1 MGWEERNKYWY
12 MKKFLLMLGAVAFMT
27 ACKDDGSGNGGS
39 INYEEGYKYLT
50 SLNVSDAKMI
60 YQKTATGRT
69 RAETG
74 DTYYKVDLSGNEIK
88 LSIKGEDGQDNNIN
102 ISKIVKLSDKVIL
115 VNPIA
120 QEVLDLF
127 YKPVGNDL
135 EINLSYQS
143 TEYMSIV
150 NVETEKLYRW
160 PKDIQIDIYNGTLK
174 SRQDNKGNIYFT
186 SGNFSYNQIYKLIVS
201 DFTMQSMLPEGQEFT
216 NFDVTG
222 DGFIMYWNDNADNKN
237 YKVKCPGGRIYP
249 ITDVPFMIKDELY
262 SYKDKKIIKWETI
275 GNNEMKETEVCEFNN
290 LPDDVT
296 SSDKYE
302 IIQVLNNYAKN
313 TVLLHDNWG
322 SWYEFDGETYSKV
335 EIPQDF
341 NWYELEPGCFYTNKA
356 WYRRDNTRF
365 NKLSMTDYQY
375 SEFQILDYEIQSLSA
390 SSESPNIAFSGIRY
404 MDGANVVGTITETD
418 EIVIDNVAENGN
430 KIINLIPLN

>member
-12 MKKFLLMLGAVAFMT
+12 MKNFLLMLGAVAFMT

-356 WYRRDNTRF
+356 WYRQDNTHF
-365 NKLSMTDYQY
+365 NKLSMNDYQV
-375 SEFQILDYEIQSLSA
+375 SEFQVLDYEIQSIST
-390 SSESPNIAFSGIRY
+390 SSESSNITFTGIRY
-404 MDGANVVGTITETD
+404 MDGANIVGTINESN
-418 EIVIDNVAENGN
+418 EIVENKVSENGE

>member
-12 MKKFLLMLGAVAFMT
+12 MKNFLLMLGAVAFMT
-27 ACKDDGSGNGGS
+27 ACKNDSPGNSGPV
-39 INYEEGYKYLT
+39 NYEEGYKYLT

-74 DTYYKVDLSGNEIK
+74 DTYYKLDLSGNEIK
-88 LSIKGEDGQDNNIN
+88 LLIKGEDGQDNNIN
-102 ISKIVKLSDKVIL
+102 ISKVVKLSDKVIL
-115 VNPIA
+115 VNPVA

-127 YKPVGNDL
+127 YKPVENDL
-135 EINLSYQS
+135 GINLSYQS

-150 NVETEKLYRW
+150 DVETEKLYRW
-160 PKDIQIDIYNGTLK
+160 PKEIQIDIYEGTLK
-174 SRQDNKGNIYFT
+174 SQQDNKGNIYFT
-186 SGNFSYNQIYKLIVS
+186 SGNFSYYQIYKLNVS

-222 DGFIMYWNDNADNKN
+222 DGFIMYWNDNTDDKN

-262 SYKDKKIIKWETI
+262 SYKDKKIIKWETV
-275 GNNEMKETEVCEFNN
+275 GNNEMKETEVCEFYN

-313 TVLLHDNWG
+313 TALLRDNWG
-322 SWYEFDGETYSKV
+322 SWYEFTGETYSKV

-356 WYRRDNTRF
+356 WYRQDNTHF
-365 NKLSMTDYQY
+365 NKLSMNDYKV
-375 SEFQILDYEIQSLSA
+375 SEFQVLDYEIQSIST
-390 SSESPNIAFSGIRY
+390 SSKSSNITFTGIRY
-404 MDGANVVGTITETD
+404 MDGANVVGTINESN
-418 EIVIDNVAENGN
+418 EIVENKVSENGE

>member
-1 MGWEERNKYWY
+1 

-27 ACKDDGSGNGGS
+27 ACKNDSPGNSGSVNF
-39 INYEEGYKYLT
+39 EEGYKYLT

-69 RAETG
+69 RAKTG
-74 DTYYKVDLSGNEIK
+74 DAYYKLDLSGNEIK

-115 VNPIA
+115 LNPIA

-150 NVETEKLYRW
+150 DLETEKLYRW

-356 WYRRDNTRF
+356 WYRQDNTYF
-365 NKLSMTDYQY
+365 NKLSMNDYQV
-375 SEFQILDYEIQSLSA
+375 SEFQVLDYEIQSIST
-390 SSESPNIAFSGIRY
+390 SSESSNITFTGIRY
-404 MDGANVVGTITETD
+404 MDGANIVGTINESN
-418 EIVIDNVAENGN
+418 EIVENKVSENGE

>member
-356 WYRRDNTRF
+356 WYRQDNTHF
-365 NKLSMTDYQY
+365 NKLSMNDYQV
-375 SEFQILDYEIQSLSA
+375 SEFQVLDYEIQSIST
-390 SSESPNIAFSGIRY
+390 SSESSNITFTGIRY
-404 MDGANVVGTITETD
+404 MDGANIVGTINESN
-418 EIVIDNVAENGN
+418 EIVENKVSENGE

>member
-1 MGWEERNKYWY
+1 
-12 MKKFLLMLGAVAFMT
+12 MLGAVAFMT
-27 ACKDDGSGNGGS
+27 ACKNDSPGNSGSVNF
-39 INYEEGYKYLT
+39 EEGYKYLT

-69 RAETG
+69 RAKTG
-74 DTYYKVDLSGNEIK
+74 DAYYKLDLSGNEIK

-150 NVETEKLYRW
+150 DVETEKLYRW

-356 WYRRDNTRF
+356 WYRQDYTYF
-365 NKLSMTDYQY
+365 NKLSMNDYQV
-375 SEFQILDYEIQSLSA
+375 SEFQVLDYEIQSIST
-390 SSESPNIAFSGIRY
+390 SSESSNITFTGIRY
-404 MDGANVVGTITETD
+404 MDGANIVGTINESN
-418 EIVIDNVAENGN
+418 EIVENKVSENGE

>member
-120 QEVLDLF
+120 QKVLDLF

-356 WYRRDNTRF
+356 WYRQDNTHF
-365 NKLSMTDYQY
+365 NKLSMNDYQV
-375 SEFQILDYEIQSLSA
+375 SEFQVLDYEIQSIST
-390 SSESPNIAFSGIRY
+390 SSESSNITFTGIRY
-404 MDGANVVGTITETD
+404 MDGANIVGTINESN
-418 EIVIDNVAENGN
+418 EIVENKVSENGE

>member
-1 MGWEERNKYWY
+1 
-12 MKKFLLMLGAVAFMT
+12 MLGAVAFMT
-27 ACKDDGSGNGGS
+27 ACKNDSPGNSGSVNFK
-39 INYEEGYKYLT
+39 EGYKYLT

-69 RAETG
+69 RAKTG
-74 DTYYKVDLSGNEIK
+74 DAYYKLDLSGNEIK

-150 NVETEKLYRW
+150 DVETEKLYRW

-222 DGFIMYWNDNADNKN
+222 DGFIMYWNDNANNKN

-356 WYRRDNTRF
+356 WYRQDNTYF
-365 NKLSMTDYQY
+365 NKLSMNDYQV
-375 SEFQILDYEIQSLSA
+375 SEFQVLDYEIQSIST
-390 SSESPNIAFSGIRY
+390 SSESSNITFTGIRY
-404 MDGANVVGTITETD
+404 MDGANIVGTINESN
-418 EIVIDNVAENGN
+418 EIVENKVSENGE

>member
-1 MGWEERNKYWY
+1 
-12 MKKFLLMLGAVAFMT
+12 MLGAVAFMT
-27 ACKDDGSGNGGS
+27 ACKNDSPGNSGSVNF
-39 INYEEGYKYLT
+39 EEGYKYLT

-69 RAETG
+69 RAKTG
-74 DTYYKVDLSGNEIK
+74 DAYYKLDLSGNEIK

-150 NVETEKLYRW
+150 DVETEKLYRW
-160 PKDIQIDIYNGTLK
+160 PKDIQVDIYNGTLK
-174 SRQDNKGNIYFT
+174 SRQDNKDNIYFT

-201 DFTMQSMLPEGQEFT
+201 DFSMQSMLPEGQEFT

-290 LPDDVT
+290 LPDDIT

-322 SWYEFDGETYSKV
+322 SWYEFNGETYSKV

-356 WYRRDNTRF
+356 WYRQDNTYF
-365 NKLSMTDYQY
+365 NKLSMNDYQV
-375 SEFQILDYEIQSLSA
+375 SEFQVLDYEIQSIST
-390 SSESPNIAFSGIRY
+390 SSESSNITFTGIRY
-404 MDGANVVGTITETD
+404 MDGANIVGTINESN
-418 EIVIDNVAENGN
+418 EIVENKVSENGE

>member
-12 MKKFLLMLGAVAFMT
+12 MKNFLLMLGAVAFMT
-27 ACKDDGSGNGGS
+27 ACKNDSPGNSGPV
-39 INYEEGYKYLT
+39 NYEEGYKYLT

-74 DTYYKVDLSGNEIK
+74 DTYYKLDLSGNEIK
-88 LSIKGEDGQDNNIN
+88 LLIKGEDGQDNNIN
-102 ISKIVKLSDKVIL
+102 ISKVVKLSDKVIL
-115 VNPIA
+115 VNPVA

-127 YKPVGNDL
+127 YKPVENDL
-135 EINLSYQS
+135 GINLSYQS

-150 NVETEKLYRW
+150 DVETEKLYRW
-160 PKDIQIDIYNGTLK
+160 PKEIQIDIYEGTLK
-174 SRQDNKGNIYFT
+174 SQQDNKGNIYFT
-186 SGNFSYNQIYKLIVS
+186 SGNFSYNQIYKLNIS

-222 DGFIMYWNDNADNKN
+222 DGFIMYWNDNTNDKN

-262 SYKDKKIIKWETI
+262 SYKDKKIVKWETV
-275 GNNEMKETEVCEFNN
+275 GNNEMKETVICEFNN
-290 LPDDVT
+290 
-296 SSDKYE
+296 SDSENGYE
-302 IIQVLNNYAKN
+302 VMRVLNNYAKN
-313 TVLLHDNWG
+313 TALLLDNLWN
-322 SWYEFDGETYSKV
+322 WYEFNGETYSKV
-335 EIPQDF
+335 EIQQDF
-341 NWYELEPGCFYTNKA
+341 SWYSFNTNKA
-356 WYRRDNTRF
+356 WYKQDNTRF
-365 NKLSMTDYQY
+365 SKLSMTDYQY
-375 SEFQILDYEIQSLSA
+375 SEFQILDYEIQTLSA

>member
-1 MGWEERNKYWY
+1 

-27 ACKDDGSGNGGS
+27 ACKNDSPGNSGSVNF
-39 INYEEGYKYLT
+39 EEGYKYLT

-69 RAETG
+69 RAKTG
-74 DTYYKVDLSGNEIK
+74 DAYYKLDLSGNEIK

-150 NVETEKLYRW
+150 DVETEKLYRW
-160 PKDIQIDIYNGTLK
+160 PKDIQVDIYNGTLK

-201 DFTMQSMLPEGQEFT
+201 DFSMQSMLPEGQEFT

-290 LPDDVT
+290 LPDNIT

-322 SWYEFDGETYSKV
+322 SWYEFNGETYSKV

-356 WYRRDNTRF
+356 WYRQDNTYF
-365 NKLSMTDYQY
+365 NKLSMNDYQV
-375 SEFQILDYEIQSLSA
+375 SEFQVLDYEIQSIST
-390 SSESPNIAFSGIRY
+390 SSESSNITFTGIRY
-404 MDGANVVGTITETD
+404 MDGANIVGTINESN
-418 EIVIDNVAENGN
+418 EIVENKVSENGE

>member
-201 DFTMQSMLPEGQEFT
+201 DFTMQSMLQEGQEFT

-356 WYRRDNTRF
+356 WYRQDNTHF
-365 NKLSMTDYQY
+365 NKLSMNDYQV
-375 SEFQILDYEIQSLSA
+375 SEFQVLDYEIQSIST
-390 SSESPNIAFSGIRY
+390 SSESSNITFTGIRY
-404 MDGANVVGTITETD
+404 MDGANIVGTINESN
-418 EIVIDNVAENGN
+418 EIVENKVSENGE

>member
-127 YKPVGNDL
+127 YKPAGNDL

-356 WYRRDNTRF
+356 WYRQDNTHF
-365 NKLSMTDYQY
+365 NKLSMNDYQV
-375 SEFQILDYEIQSLSA
+375 SEFQVLDYEIQSIST
-390 SSESPNIAFSGIRY
+390 SSESSNITFTGIRY
-404 MDGANVVGTITETD
+404 MDGANIVGTINESN
-418 EIVIDNVAENGN
+418 EIVENKVSENGE

>member
-12 MKKFLLMLGAVAFMT
+12 MKNFLLMLGAVAFMT
-27 ACKDDGSGNGGS
+27 ACKNDSPGNSGPV
-39 INYEEGYKYLT
+39 NYEDGYKYLT

-74 DTYYKVDLSGNEIK
+74 DTYYKLDLSGNEIK
-88 LSIKGEDGQDNNIN
+88 LSIKGEDGQENNIN
-102 ISKIVKLSDKVIL
+102 ISKVVKLSDKVIL
-115 VNPIA
+115 VNPVA

-127 YKPVGNDL
+127 YKPIENDL
-135 EINLSYQS
+135 VINLDYHS

-150 NVETEKLYRW
+150 DVETEKLYRW
-160 PKDIQIDIYNGTLK
+160 PKEILIDIYEGTLK
-174 SRQDNKGNIYFT
+174 SQQDNKGNIYFT
-186 SGNFSYNQIYKLIVS
+186 SGNFSYNQIYKLNIS

-222 DGFIMYWNDNADNKN
+222 NGFIMYWNDNTDDKN

-249 ITDVPFMIKDELY
+249 ITDVPIMIKDELY
-262 SYKDKKIIKWETI
+262 SYKDKKIIKWETV
-275 GNNEMKETEVCEFNN
+275 GNNEMKETKICEFYN
-290 LPDDVT
+290 LPDYAS
-296 SSDKYE
+296 SSDRYE
-302 IIQVLNNYAKN
+302 IQQVLNNYAKN
-313 TVLLHDNWG
+313 TALLRDNWG
-322 SWYEFDGETYSKV
+322 SWYEFNGETYSEV

-356 WYRRDNTRF
+356 WYRQDNTHF
-365 NKLSMTDYQY
+365 NKLSMNDYQV
-375 SEFQILDYEIQSLSA
+375 SEFQVLDYEIQSIST
-390 SSESPNIAFSGIRY
+390 SSESSNITFTGIRY
-404 MDGANVVGTITETD
+404 MDGANIVGTINESN
-418 EIVIDNVAENGN
+418 EIVENKVSENGE

>member
-1 MGWEERNKYWY
+1 

-27 ACKDDGSGNGGS
+27 ACKNDSPGNSGSVNF
-39 INYEEGYKYLT
+39 EEGYKYLT

-69 RAETG
+69 RAKTG
-74 DTYYKVDLSGNEIK
+74 DAYYKLDLSGNEIK

-150 NVETEKLYRW
+150 DVETEKLYRW

-201 DFTMQSMLPEGQEFT
+201 DFTMQSMLSEGQEFT

-222 DGFIMYWNDNADNKN
+222 DGFIMYWNDNANNKN

-356 WYRRDNTRF
+356 WYRQDNTYF
-365 NKLSMTDYQY
+365 NKLSMNDYQV
-375 SEFQILDYEIQSLSA
+375 SEFQVLDYEIQSIST
-390 SSESPNIAFSGIRY
+390 SSESSNITFTGIRY
-404 MDGANVVGTITETD
+404 MDGANIVGTINESN
-418 EIVIDNVAENGN
+418 EIVENKVSENGE

>member
-1 MGWEERNKYWY
+1 

-27 ACKDDGSGNGGS
+27 ACKNDSPGNSGSVNF
-39 INYEEGYKYLT
+39 EEGYKYLT

-69 RAETG
+69 RAKTG
-74 DTYYKVDLSGNEIK
+74 DAYYKLDLSGNEIK

-150 NVETEKLYRW
+150 DVETEKLYRW
-160 PKDIQIDIYNGTLK
+160 PKDIQVDIYNGTLK
-174 SRQDNKGNIYFT
+174 SRQDNKDNIYFT

-201 DFTMQSMLPEGQEFT
+201 DFSMQSMLPEGQEFT

-290 LPDDVT
+290 LPDDIT

-322 SWYEFDGETYSKV
+322 SWYEFNGETYSKV

-356 WYRRDNTRF
+356 WYRQDNTYF
-365 NKLSMTDYQY
+365 NKLSMNDYQV
-375 SEFQILDYEIQSLSA
+375 SEFQVLDYEIQSIST
-390 SSESPNIAFSGIRY
+390 SSESSNITFTGIRY
-404 MDGANVVGTITETD
+404 MDGANIVGTINESN
-418 EIVIDNVAENGN
+418 EIVENKVSENGE

>member
-1 MGWEERNKYWY
+1 

-27 ACKDDGSGNGGS
+27 ACKNDSPGNSGSVNF
-39 INYEEGYKYLT
+39 EEGYKYLT

-69 RAETG
+69 RAKTG
-74 DTYYKVDLSGNEIK
+74 DAYYKLDLSGNEIK

-150 NVETEKLYRW
+150 DVETEKLYRW
-160 PKDIQIDIYNGTLK
+160 PKDIQVDIYNGTLK

-201 DFTMQSMLPEGQEFT
+201 DFSMQSMLPEGQEFT

-237 YKVKCPGGRIYP
+237 
-249 ITDVPFMIKDELY
+249 
-262 SYKDKKIIKWETI
+262 S
-275 GNNEMKETEVCEFNN
+275 
-290 LPDDVT
+290 
-296 SSDKYE
+296 
-302 IIQVLNNYAKN
+302 
-313 TVLLHDNWG
+313 LL
-322 SWYEFDGETYSKV
+322 S
-335 EIPQDF
+335 
-341 NWYELEPGCFYTNKA
+341 NK
-356 WYRRDNTRF
+356 
-365 NKLSMTDYQY
+365 S
-375 SEFQILDYEIQSLSA
+375 
-390 SSESPNIAFSGIRY
+390 
-404 MDGANVVGTITETD
+404 
-418 EIVIDNVAENGN
+418 
-430 KIINLIPLN
+430 

>member
-1 MGWEERNKYWY
+1 

-27 ACKDDGSGNGGS
+27 ACKNDSPGNSGSVNF
-39 INYEEGYKYLT
+39 EEGYKYLT

-69 RAETG
+69 RAKTG
-74 DTYYKVDLSGNEIK
+74 DAYYKLDLSGNEIK

-150 NVETEKLYRW
+150 DVETEKLYRW
-160 PKDIQIDIYNGTLK
+160 PKDIQVDIYNGTLK

-201 DFTMQSMLPEGQEFT
+201 DFSMQSMLPEGQEFT

-237 YKVKCPGGRIYP
+237 YKVKCPEGRIYP

-290 LPDDVT
+290 LPDDIT

-322 SWYEFDGETYSKV
+322 SWYEFNGETYSKV

-356 WYRRDNTRF
+356 WYRQDNTYF
-365 NKLSMTDYQY
+365 NKLSMNDYQV
-375 SEFQILDYEIQSLSA
+375 SEFQVLDYEIQSIST
-390 SSESPNIAFSGIRY
+390 SSESSNITFTGIRY
-404 MDGANVVGTITETD
+404 MDGANIVGTINESN
-418 EIVIDNVAENGN
+418 EIVENKVSENGE

>member
-1 MGWEERNKYWY
+1 
-12 MKKFLLMLGAVAFMT
+12 MLGAVAFMT

-262 SYKDKKIIKWETI
+262 SNKDKKIIKWETI

-356 WYRRDNTRF
+356 WYRQDNTHF
-365 NKLSMTDYQY
+365 NKLSMNDYQV
-375 SEFQILDYEIQSLSA
+375 SEFQVLDYEIQSIST
-390 SSESPNIAFSGIRY
+390 SSESSNITFTGIRY
-404 MDGANVVGTITETD
+404 MDGANIVGTINESN
-418 EIVIDNVAENGN
+418 EIVENKVSENGE

>member
-1 MGWEERNKYWY
+1 
-12 MKKFLLMLGAVAFMT
+12 MLGAVAFMT
-27 ACKDDGSGNGGS
+27 ACKNDSPGNSGSVNF
-39 INYEEGYKYLT
+39 EEGYKYLT

-60 YQKTATGRT
+60 YLKTATGRT
-69 RAETG
+69 RAKTG
-74 DTYYKVDLSGNEIK
+74 DAYYKLDLSGNEIK

-150 NVETEKLYRW
+150 DVETEKLYRW
-160 PKDIQIDIYNGTLK
+160 PKDIQVDIYNGTLK

-201 DFTMQSMLPEGQEFT
+201 DFSMQSMLPEGQEFT

-290 LPDDVT
+290 LPDDIT
-296 SSDKYE
+296 SSDKYP
-302 IIQVLNNYAKN
+302 LA
-313 TVLLHDNWG
+313 
-322 SWYEFDGETYSKV
+322 
-335 EIPQDF
+335 
-341 NWYELEPGCFYTNKA
+341 EL
-356 WYRRDNTRF
+356 
-365 NKLSMTDYQY
+365 
-375 SEFQILDYEIQSLSA
+375 I
-390 SSESPNIAFSGIRY
+390 
-404 MDGANVVGTITETD
+404 
-418 EIVIDNVAENGN
+418 
-430 KIINLIPLN
+430 

>member
-1 MGWEERNKYWY
+1 

-27 ACKDDGSGNGGS
+27 ACKNDSPGNSGSVNF
-39 INYEEGYKYLT
+39 EEGYKYLT

-60 YQKTATGRT
+60 YLKTATGRT
-69 RAETG
+69 RAKTG
-74 DTYYKVDLSGNEIK
+74 DAYYKLDLSGNEIK

-143 TEYMSIV
+143 TEYMLIV
-150 NVETEKLYRW
+150 DVETEKLYRW
-160 PKDIQIDIYNGTLK
+160 PKDIQVDIYNGTLK

-201 DFTMQSMLPEGQEFT
+201 DFSMQSMLPEGQEFT

-290 LPDDVT
+290 LPDDIT

-322 SWYEFDGETYSKV
+322 SWYEFNGETYCKV
-335 EIPQDF
+335 EIPQDL

-356 WYRRDNTRF
+356 WYRQDNTYF
-365 NKLSMTDYQY
+365 NKLSMNDYQV
-375 SEFQILDYEIQSLSA
+375 SEFQVLDYEIQSIST
-390 SSESPNIAFSGIRY
+390 SSESSNITFTGIRY
-404 MDGANVVGTITETD
+404 MDGANIVGTINESN
-418 EIVIDNVAENGN
+418 EIVENKVSENGE

>member
-12 MKKFLLMLGAVAFMT
+12 MKNFLLMLGAVAFMT
-27 ACKDDGSGNGGS
+27 ACKNDSPGNSGPV
-39 INYEEGYKYLT
+39 NYEDGYKYLT

-74 DTYYKVDLSGNEIK
+74 DTYYKLDLSGNEIK

-102 ISKIVKLSDKVIL
+102 ISKVVKLSDKVIL
-115 VNPIA
+115 VNPVA

-127 YKPVGNDL
+127 YNPVENDL
-135 EINLSYQS
+135 VINLDYHS

-150 NVETEKLYRW
+150 DVETEKLYRW
-160 PKDIQIDIYNGTLK
+160 PKEILIDIYEGTLK
-174 SRQDNKGNIYFT
+174 SQQDNKGNIYFT
-186 SGNFSYNQIYKLIVS
+186 SGNFSYNQIYKLNIS

-222 DGFIMYWNDNADNKN
+222 DGFIMYWNDNTDDKN

-262 SYKDKKIIKWETI
+262 SYKDKKIIKWETV
-275 GNNEMKETEVCEFNN
+275 GNNEMKETKICEFYN
-290 LPDDVT
+290 LPDYAS
-296 SSDKYE
+296 SSDRYE
-302 IIQVLNNYAKN
+302 IQQVLNNYAKN
-313 TVLLHDNWG
+313 TALLRDNWG
-322 SWYEFDGETYSKV
+322 SLYEFNGETYSEV

-356 WYRRDNTRF
+356 WYRQDNTHF
-365 NKLSMTDYQY
+365 NKLSMNDYQV
-375 SEFQILDYEIQSLSA
+375 SEFQVLDYEIQSIST
-390 SSESPNIAFSGIRY
+390 SSESSNITFTGIRY
-404 MDGANVVGTITETD
+404 MDGANIVGTINESN
-418 EIVIDNVAENGN
+418 EIVENKVSENGE

>member
-222 DGFIMYWNDNADNKN
+222 DDFIMYWNDNADNKN

-356 WYRRDNTRF
+356 WYRQDNTHF
-365 NKLSMTDYQY
+365 NKLSMNDYQV
-375 SEFQILDYEIQSLSA
+375 SEFQVLDYEIQSIST
-390 SSESPNIAFSGIRY
+390 SSESSNITFTGIRY
-404 MDGANVVGTITETD
+404 MDGANIVGTINESN
-418 EIVIDNVAENGN
+418 EIVENKVSENGE

>member
-1 MGWEERNKYWY
+1 
-12 MKKFLLMLGAVAFMT
+12 MLGAVAFMT
-27 ACKDDGSGNGGS
+27 ACKNDSPGNSGSVNF
-39 INYEEGYKYLT
+39 EEGYKYLT

-69 RAETG
+69 RAKIG
-74 DTYYKVDLSGNEIK
+74 DAYYKLDLSGNEIK
-88 LSIKGEDGQDNNIN
+88 LSIKGEDGQDNNIK

-150 NVETEKLYRW
+150 DVETEKLYRW
-160 PKDIQIDIYNGTLK
+160 PKDIQVDIYNGTLK

-201 DFTMQSMLPEGQEFT
+201 DFSMQSMLPEGQEFT

-290 LPDDVT
+290 LPDDIT

-322 SWYEFDGETYSKV
+322 SWYEFNGETYSKV

-356 WYRRDNTRF
+356 WYRQDNTYF
-365 NKLSMTDYQY
+365 NKLSMNDYQV
-375 SEFQILDYEIQSLSA
+375 SEFQVLDYEIQSIST
-390 SSESPNIAFSGIRY
+390 SSESSNITFTGIRY
-404 MDGANVVGTITETD
+404 MDGANIVGTINESN
-418 EIVIDNVAENGN
+418 EIVENKVSENGE

>member
-313 TVLLHDNWG
+313 TVLLHDNWE

-356 WYRRDNTRF
+356 WYRQDNTHF
-365 NKLSMTDYQY
+365 NKLSMNDYQV
-375 SEFQILDYEIQSLSA
+375 SEFQVLDYEIQSIST
-390 SSESPNIAFSGIRY
+390 SSESSNITFTGIRY
-404 MDGANVVGTITETD
+404 MDGANIVGTINESN
-418 EIVIDNVAENGN
+418 EIVENKVSENGE

>member
-1 MGWEERNKYWY
+1 
-12 MKKFLLMLGAVAFMT
+12 MLGAVAFMT
-27 ACKDDGSGNGGS
+27 ACKNDSPGNSGSVNF
-39 INYEEGYKYLT
+39 EEGYKYLT

-69 RAETG
+69 RAKTG
-74 DTYYKVDLSGNEIK
+74 DAYYKLDLSGNEIK

-150 NVETEKLYRW
+150 DVETEKLYRW

-222 DGFIMYWNDNADNKN
+222 DGFIMYWNDNADNRN

-313 TVLLHDNWG
+313 AVLLHDNWG

-356 WYRRDNTRF
+356 WYRQDNTYF
-365 NKLSMTDYQY
+365 NKLSMNDYQV
-375 SEFQILDYEIQSLSA
+375 SEFQVLDYEIQSIST
-390 SSESPNIAFSGIRY
+390 SSESSNITFTGIRY
-404 MDGANVVGTITETD
+404 MDGANIVGTINESN
-418 EIVIDNVAENGN
+418 EIVENKVSENGE

>member
-1 MGWEERNKYWY
+1 
-12 MKKFLLMLGAVAFMT
+12 MLGAVAFMT
-27 ACKDDGSGNGGS
+27 ACKNDSPGNSGSVNF
-39 INYEEGYKYLT
+39 EEGYKYLT

-69 RAETG
+69 RAKTG
-74 DTYYKVDLSGNEIK
+74 DAYYKLDLSGNEIK

-150 NVETEKLYRW
+150 DVETEKLYRW
-160 PKDIQIDIYNGTLK
+160 PKDIQVDIYNGTLK

-201 DFTMQSMLPEGQEFT
+201 DFSMQSMLPEGQEFT

-237 YKVKCPGGRIYP
+237 YKVKCPEGRIYP

-290 LPDDVT
+290 LPDDIT

-322 SWYEFDGETYSKV
+322 SWYEFNGETYSKV

-356 WYRRDNTRF
+356 WYRQDNTYF
-365 NKLSMTDYQY
+365 NKLSMNDYQV
-375 SEFQILDYEIQSLSA
+375 SEFQVLDYEIQSIST
-390 SSESPNIAFSGIRY
+390 SSESSNITFTGIRY
-404 MDGANVVGTITETD
+404 MDGANIVGTINESN
-418 EIVIDNVAENGN
+418 EIVENKVSENGE

>member
-186 SGNFSYNQIYKLIVS
+186 LGNFSYNQIYKLIVS

-356 WYRRDNTRF
+356 WYRQDNTHF
-365 NKLSMTDYQY
+365 NKLSMNDYQV
-375 SEFQILDYEIQSLSA
+375 SEFQVLDYEIQSIST
-390 SSESPNIAFSGIRY
+390 SSESSNITFTGIRY
-404 MDGANVVGTITETD
+404 MDGANIVGTINESN
-418 EIVIDNVAENGN
+418 EIVENKVSENGE

>member
-1 MGWEERNKYWY
+1 
-12 MKKFLLMLGAVAFMT
+12 MLGAVAFMT
-27 ACKDDGSGNGGS
+27 ACKNDSPGNSGSVNF
-39 INYEEGYKYLT
+39 EEGYKYLT

-69 RAETG
+69 RAKTG
-74 DTYYKVDLSGNEIK
+74 DAYYKLDLSGNEIK

-150 NVETEKLYRW
+150 DVETEKLYRW
-160 PKDIQIDIYNGTLK
+160 PKDIQVDIYNGTLK

-201 DFTMQSMLPEGQEFT
+201 DFSMQSMLPEGQEFT

-290 LPDDVT
+290 LPDNIT

-322 SWYEFDGETYSKV
+322 SWYEFNGETYSKV

-356 WYRRDNTRF
+356 WYRQDNTYF
-365 NKLSMTDYQY
+365 NKLSMNDYQV
-375 SEFQILDYEIQSLSA
+375 SEFQVLDYEIQSIST
-390 SSESPNIAFSGIRY
+390 SSESSNITFTGIRY
-404 MDGANVVGTITETD
+404 MDGANIVGTINESN
-418 EIVIDNVAENGN
+418 EIVENKVSENGE

>member
-1 MGWEERNKYWY
+1 
-12 MKKFLLMLGAVAFMT
+12 MLGAVAFMT
-27 ACKDDGSGNGGS
+27 ACKNDSPGNSGSVNF
-39 INYEEGYKYLT
+39 EEGYKYLT

-69 RAETG
+69 RTKTG
-74 DTYYKVDLSGNEIK
+74 DAYYKLDLSGNEIK

-150 NVETEKLYRW
+150 DVETEKLYRW

-222 DGFIMYWNDNADNKN
+222 DGFIMYWNDNANNKN

-262 SYKDKKIIKWETI
+262 SYNDKKIIKWETI

-322 SWYEFDGETYSKV
+322 CWYEFDGETYSKV

-356 WYRRDNTRF
+356 WYRQDNTYF
-365 NKLSMTDYQY
+365 NKLSMNDYQV
-375 SEFQILDYEIQSLSA
+375 SEFQVLDYEIQSIST
-390 SSESPNIAFSGIRY
+390 SSESSNITFTGIRY
-404 MDGANVVGTITETD
+404 MDGANIVGTINESN
-418 EIVIDNVAENGN
+418 EIVENKVSENGE

>member
-160 PKDIQIDIYNGTLK
+160 AKDIQIDIYNGTLK

-356 WYRRDNTRF
+356 WYRQDNTHF
-365 NKLSMTDYQY
+365 NKLSMNDYQV
-375 SEFQILDYEIQSLSA
+375 SEFQVLDYEIQSIST
-390 SSESPNIAFSGIRY
+390 SSESSNITFTGIRY
-404 MDGANVVGTITETD
+404 MDGANIVGTINESN
-418 EIVIDNVAENGN
+418 EIVENKVSENGE

>member
-12 MKKFLLMLGAVAFMT
+12 MKKFLLMLGVVALMT
-27 ACKDDGSGNGGS
+27 ACKDDSSGNSGPV
-39 INYEEGYKYLT
+39 NFEEGYKYLK

-60 YQKTATGRT
+60 YQRTATGRT
-69 RAETG
+69 RANG
-74 DTYYKVDLSGNEIK
+74 DNSYYKLDLSGNEIK

-102 ISKIVKLSDKVIL
+102 ISKVVKLSDKVIL
-115 VNPIA
+115 VNPVA

-150 NVETEKLYRW
+150 DVETEKLYRW

-174 SRQDNKGNIYFT
+174 SQQDNKGNIYFT
-186 SGNFSYNQIYKLIVS
+186 SGYFSYNQIYKLNVS

-222 DGFIMYWNDNADNKN
+222 DGFIMYWNDNTDNKN

-262 SYKDKKIIKWETI
+262 SYKDKKIIKWETV

-322 SWYEFDGETYSKV
+322 SWYEFTGEIYSKV

-356 WYRRDNTRF
+356 WYRQDNTHF
-365 NKLSMTDYQY
+365 NKLSMSDYQV
-375 SEFQILDYEIQSLSA
+375 SEFQVLDYEIQSIST
-390 SSESPNIAFSGIRY
+390 SSESSNITFIGIRY
-404 MDGANVVGTITETD
+404 MDGANVVGTINESN
-418 EIVIDNVAENGN
+418 EIVENKVSENGE

>member
-1 MGWEERNKYWY
+1 
-12 MKKFLLMLGAVAFMT
+12 MLGAVAFMT

-201 DFTMQSMLPEGQEFT
+201 DFTMQSMLQEGQEFT

-356 WYRRDNTRF
+356 WYRQDNTHF
-365 NKLSMTDYQY
+365 NKLSMNDYQV
-375 SEFQILDYEIQSLSA
+375 SEFQVLDYEIQSIST
-390 SSESPNIAFSGIRY
+390 SSESSNITFTGIRY
-404 MDGANVVGTITETD
+404 MDGANIVGTINESN
-418 EIVIDNVAENGN
+418 EIVENKVSENGE

>member
-249 ITDVPFMIKDELY
+249 ITDVHFMIKDELY

-356 WYRRDNTRF
+356 WYRQDNTHF
-365 NKLSMTDYQY
+365 NKLSMNDYQV
-375 SEFQILDYEIQSLSA
+375 SEFQVLDYEIQSIST
-390 SSESPNIAFSGIRY
+390 SSESSNITFTGIRY
-404 MDGANVVGTITETD
+404 MDGANIVGTINESN
-418 EIVIDNVAENGN
+418 EIVENKVSENGE

>member
-1 MGWEERNKYWY
+1 
-12 MKKFLLMLGAVAFMT
+12 MLGAVAFMT
-27 ACKDDGSGNGGS
+27 ACKNDSPGNSGSVNF
-39 INYEEGYKYLT
+39 EEGYKYLT

-69 RAETG
+69 RAKTG
-74 DTYYKVDLSGNEIK
+74 DAYYKLDLSGNEIK
-88 LSIKGEDGQDNNIN
+88 LSIKGEDGQDNNIK

-150 NVETEKLYRW
+150 DVETEKLYRW
-160 PKDIQIDIYNGTLK
+160 PKDIQVDIYNGTLK

-201 DFTMQSMLPEGQEFT
+201 DFSMQSMLPEGQEFT

-290 LPDDVT
+290 LPDDIT

-322 SWYEFDGETYSKV
+322 SWYEFNGETYSKV

-356 WYRRDNTRF
+356 WYRQDNTYF
-365 NKLSMTDYQY
+365 NKLSMNDYQV
-375 SEFQILDYEIQSLSA
+375 SEFQVLDYEIQSIST
-390 SSESPNIAFSGIRY
+390 SSESSNITFTGIRY
-404 MDGANVVGTITETD
+404 MDGANIVGTINESN
-418 EIVIDNVAENGN
+418 EIVENKVSENGE

>member
-1 MGWEERNKYWY
+1 
-12 MKKFLLMLGAVAFMT
+12 MLGAVAFMT
-27 ACKDDGSGNGGS
+27 ACKNDSPGNSGSVNF
-39 INYEEGYKYLT
+39 EEGYKYLT

-69 RAETG
+69 RAKTG
-74 DTYYKVDLSGNEIK
+74 DAYYKLDLSGNEIK

-150 NVETEKLYRW
+150 DVETEKLYRW
-160 PKDIQIDIYNGTLK
+160 PKDIQVDIYNGTLK

-201 DFTMQSMLPEGQEFT
+201 DFSMQSMLPERQEFT

-290 LPDDVT
+290 LPDDIT

-302 IIQVLNNYAKN
+302 IIQVLNNYAEN

-322 SWYEFDGETYSKV
+322 SWYEFNGETYCKV
-335 EIPQDF
+335 EIPQDL

-356 WYRRDNTRF
+356 WYRQDNTYF
-365 NKLSMTDYQY
+365 NKLSMNDYQV
-375 SEFQILDYEIQSLSA
+375 SEFQVLDYEIQSIST
-390 SSESPNIAFSGIRY
+390 SSESSNITFTGIRY
-404 MDGANVVGTITETD
+404 MDGANIVGTINESN
-418 EIVIDNVAENGN
+418 EIVENKVSENGE

>member
-1 MGWEERNKYWY
+1 
-12 MKKFLLMLGAVAFMT
+12 MLGAVAFMT
-27 ACKDDGSGNGGS
+27 ACKNDSPGNSGSVNF
-39 INYEEGYKYLT
+39 EEGYKYLT

-69 RAETG
+69 RTKTG
-74 DTYYKVDLSGNEIK
+74 DAYYKLDLSGNEIK

-150 NVETEKLYRW
+150 DVETEKLYRW

-222 DGFIMYWNDNADNKN
+222 DGFIMYWNDNANNKN

-322 SWYEFDGETYSKV
+322 CWYEFDGETYSKV

-356 WYRRDNTRF
+356 WY
-365 NKLSMTDYQY
+365 LS
-375 SEFQILDYEIQSLSA
+375 
-390 SSESPNIAFSGIRY
+390 
-404 MDGANVVGTITETD
+404 
-418 EIVIDNVAENGN
+418 
-430 KIINLIPLN
+430 LIHI